1 MSVWALGLNQT
12 PFEYMQIQL
21 WYLLLI
27 YFTVYNKGHGAW
39 VVMTECLLAVS
50 WIEFALG
57 I

>member
-12 PFEYMQIQL
+12 LFEYMQIQL